1 MTLQATLRCPCRG
14 GFVEPAFVY
23 DSPPAGE
30 TRFNL
35 GAKAYLRRYDRCTVC
50 EHWFGTHE
58 LNLSDLYGRSYVEAT
73 YGGSEGMRAR
83 FEKIMALPPERS
95 DNRQRVARV
104 LRFAASRTRT
114 PARQRL
120 LDVGAGLGVFPA
132 AMKASGWQVTALEP
146 DTRTV
151 AHLREVVGVT
161 AAAADL
167 VELAPETF
175 GRFDAVSFNKVL
187 EHVED
192 PIALL
197 HAGAAFLDDDGF
209 VYIEL
214 PDVAAAV
221 DGPGREEFFVEH
233 HHVFSSVSVPM
244 LAQRA
249 GLSLAL
255 LERLREPSGKYS
267 LCAFLTR
274 A

>member
-14 GFVEPAFVY
+14 GFAERAFVY
-23 DSPPAGE
+23 DSPPPGE
-30 TRFNL
+30 TRFDL
-35 GAKAYLRRYDRCTVC
+35 GGQAYLRRYDRCRIC
-50 EHWFGTHE
+50 EHWFGSHE
-58 LNLSDLYGRSYVEAT
+58 LDLSGLYGSSYVEAT
-73 YGGSEGMRAR
+73 YGGSDGMRAR

-104 LRFAASRTRT
+104 LRFAATRIGTQT
-114 PARQRL
+114 PPRL

-132 AMKASGWQVTALEP
+132 AMKAAGWQVTALEP

-151 AHLREVVGVT
+151 AHLRDVVGVT

-167 VELAPETF
+167 LALAPDTL

-192 PIALL
+192 PVALL
-197 HAGAAFLDDDGF
+197 HAAAAFLDGGGF

-214 PDVAAAV
+214 PDVAAAA

-233 HHVFSSVSVPM
+233 HHVFSPASVIM
-244 LAQRA
+244 LAERA

>member
-1 MTLQATLRCPCRG
+1 MSLQATLRCPCASR
-14 GFVEPAFVY
+14 FAERAFVY
-23 DSPPAGE
+23 DSPPPGE
-30 TRFNL
+30 TRFDL
-35 GAKAYLRRYDRCTVC
+35 GAQRYLRRYDRCTVC
-50 EHWFGTHE
+50 EHWFGSHE
-58 LNLSDLYGRSYVEAT
+58 LDLSDLYGRSYVQAT
-73 YGGSEGMRAR
+73 YGGSEGMCAR

-95 DNRQRVARV
+95 DNRQRVLRV
-104 LRFAASRTRT
+104 LRFAASRAAVQT
-114 PARQRL
+114 RQRL

-132 AMKASGWQVTALEP
+132 AMKAAGWQVTALEP

-151 AHLREVVGVT
+151 EHLRDVVGVT

-167 VELAPETF
+167 LELSPDTF
-175 GRFDAVSFNKVL
+175 GRFEAVSFNKVL

-197 HAGAAFLDDDGF
+197 HAAAAFVDDDGF

-233 HHVFSSVSVPM
+233 HHVFSPASVLM
-244 LAQRA
+244 LAERA
-249 GLSLAL
+249 GLSLAS

-267 LCAFLTR
+267 LCA
-274 A
+274 